1 MKTNE
6 TFQRFGGSLDKPE
19 FNISKVQRS
28 LDVWNLTF
36 RRFSPASTLAL
47 DMRCG
52 LPIDHQIS
60 DEYRL
65 SLNNNNCAFDNSQF
79 ARKIPG
85 KFCDNDIYSTCGS
98 GKKTFSCEKR
108 HENNITNSLKLLGK
122 YILNVAASEEKSKK
136 ESLLLHLSSVLS
148 IFDKS
153 SKLNKSAKSE
163 QDPLEQPD
171 LNLFLPSLFLIK
183 ITLCLGKVDI
193 NKIMNKN
200 YNITSE
206 TSKIFGEAL
215 GNITWKSRN
224 EIHEKKH
231 ELEKPNSLKHYQ
243 QSFPSILTNI
253 FNEFIIFLERKK
265 HELFAFPGINIWLT
279 HIMSSLCRKPNLLT
293 SLYAILCTANVVS
306 HTQSH
311 ERKLEKI
318 RISETKPKERL
329 LTGNNIWNV
338 SVIDNIDFKEKTFMY
353 GNIYDTT
360 RNSSHATLRMVF
372 QFSLPVSLD
381 QINNNNDNDDND
393 DDNNLVSFEK
403 SVFTDKLLKK
413 YEKIF
418 NNLLET
424 CSNNWDIDNLYDKLA
439 EEIPLECSDIPPP
452 NVVILEP
459 GENPNCDDNV
469 HRACEM
475 YYNDLDILNSNCL
488 DIAIL
493 LGQWH
498 TSKDICSALIATFSG
513 YRIFNLAANFGVKY
527 LDKLEKVV
535 DYQATCHDI
544 ENENNNI
551 FKVWYCYFCWAGYW
565 FEHKQ
570 GIRKGNYNMQFKN
583 LLAFSPLF
591 PVAGKNNYAKSV
603 THFLSY
609 VNDDKTLQKLLQYV
623 CSVNLTRPGY
633 YFGFDEALER
643 FGVMFVK

>member
-1 MKTNE
+1 
-6 TFQRFGGSLDKPE
+6 
-19 FNISKVQRS
+19 
-28 LDVWNLTF
+28 
-36 RRFSPASTLAL
+36 
-47 DMRCG
+47 
-52 LPIDHQIS
+52 
-60 DEYRL
+60 
-65 SLNNNNCAFDNSQF
+65 DNSQF

-253 FNEFIIFLERKK
+253 FNKFIIFLERKK
-265 HELFAFPGINIWLT
+265 HEVVNKKRRQRNIEEKSFDISIAEKKATFL
-279 HIMSSLCRKPNLLT
+279 ISVICISRKPNLLT

-353 GNIYDTT
+353 GNIYDTIY
-360 RNSSHATLRMVF
+360 NSFYVTLQMVF
-372 QFSLPVSLD
+372 QF
-381 QINNNNDNDDND
+381 
-393 DDNNLVSFEK
+393 
-403 SVFTDKLLKK
+403 
-413 YEKIF
+413 
-418 NNLLET
+418 
-424 CSNNWDIDNLYDKLA
+424 
-439 EEIPLECSDIPPP
+439 
-452 NVVILEP
+452 
-459 GENPNCDDNV
+459 
-469 HRACEM
+469 
-475 YYNDLDILNSNCL
+475 
-488 DIAIL
+488 
-493 LGQWH
+493 
-498 TSKDICSALIATFSG
+498 
-513 YRIFNLAANFGVKY
+513 
-527 LDKLEKVV
+527 
-535 DYQATCHDI
+535 
-544 ENENNNI
+544 
-551 FKVWYCYFCWAGYW
+551 
-565 FEHKQ
+565 
-570 GIRKGNYNMQFKN
+570 
-583 LLAFSPLF
+583 
-591 PVAGKNNYAKSV
+591 
-603 THFLSY
+603 
-609 VNDDKTLQKLLQYV
+609 
-623 CSVNLTRPGY
+623 
-633 YFGFDEALER
+633 
-643 FGVMFVK
+643 